1 VRGWPAALGTAGL
14 LALAACEARPPGR
27 SGASAPPGVA
37 SRSGDAAAPAP
48 QAGPLA
54 PGVRGDTPEGAR
66 FAEWVVSTDPERRYV
81 LDAFVR
87 DNRVLGV
94 KVNPTMT
101 KGQVQESLQ
110 SLLAGM
116 RKAFPGR
123 PLEVIAFYESG
134 HDLARISF
142 DPQTGQTRTWWRQ

>member
-1 VRGWPAALGTAGL
+1 MGGRLTALGTAGL
-14 LALAACEARPPGR
+14 LALAACEAQPPGR
-27 SGASAPPGVA
+27 SGTSAAPGEL
-37 SRSGDAAAPAP
+37 SRSGYGAPPAQAPA
-48 QAGPLA
+48 QGARA
-54 PGVRGDTPEGAR
+54 NTPEGAR

-87 DNRVLGV
+87 DDRVLGV

-101 KGQVQESLQ
+101 KGQVQQSLQ

-116 RKAFPGR
+116 QKAFPGR

-134 HDLARISF
+134 HDLARVSY

>member
-1 VRGWPAALGTAGL
+1 VRRALAALG
-14 LALAACEARPPGR
+14 LAALLLGACEQQPARPASRVPPGEPPR
-27 SGASAPPGVA
+27 SGSGAAVPAQAPEH
-37 SRSGDAAAPAP
+37 PA
-48 QAGPLA
+48 
-54 PGVRGDTPEGAR
+54 RGNTPEGAR
-66 FAEWVVSTDPERRYV
+66 FAEWVLSTDPERKYI

-101 KGQVQESLQ
+101 KGQVQQSLQ